1 MAKKKSKKPQ
11 TPKKSKP
18 KKQKKPKR
26 SKRSKRSRRNVQQ
39 QAQATPQ
46 RREDPFQLFM
56 YHLVRVPWYF
66 IKFWDWLFTL
76 ITALL
81 VYLTK

>member
-1 MAKKKSKKPQ
+1 MATKKSK
-11 TPKKSKP
+11 TPKTPKKPKTKRSKSKP
-18 KKQKKPKR
+18 KPKKPIPIK
-26 SKRSKRSRRNVQQ
+26 
-39 QAQATPQ
+39 PQ

-56 YHLVRVPWYF
+56 YHLARLPWYF
-66 IKFWDWLFTL
+66 VKFWDWLFTL

>member
-1 MAKKKSKKPQ
+1 MAKKKSKKPK
-11 TPKKSKP
+11 TPKKPKP
-18 KKQKKPKR
+18 KRQKKP
-26 SKRSKRSRRNVQQ
+26 KRSKRSRRNVQS
-39 QAQATPQ
+39 QAQVTPQ